1 MKKTIIYQSLII
13 AFVSAIPPVYA
24 EENNTHQDKLI
35 WELPPVNVIGYT
47 DNTIDETLPGVETIQ
62 MEELRN
68 PAVTDI
74 RSIFAKTPSIEV
86 NSSSNGQ
93 AQQLRIRGFGKNY
106 AELKIDNEPTP
117 SFFVFG
123 PYTSGERS
131 FIETDTLKQVDI
143 VKGLQSPKQSTG
155 ALAGTINMQT
165 FDPSDFV
172 DSEKPFYFSIKPSY
186 TSKNKGFGSTLTLGA
201 ASGKV
206 SSLLMYSYRRYH
218 ELENK
223 GSDREKTRRDKQNT
237 DQHNILM
244 KGEVGLDKGR
254 LVFTG
259 EHFKIDNET
268 TPRYPRGNPSAYEEP
283 SKRSRLSAKAELDNV
298 FGLDEFLA
306 TASWQKYDQT
316 DHVFNKNEYQQKR
329 AGIGFDAVKS
339 LTGGTIENRLYFG
352 IGFDKHKFDYKL
364 TESSGDIVRYVPVTN
379 RDTIS
384 FYAKDQI
391 TFNGGFALTP
401 GIRIEYQKLSAAIDD
416 AYNRNPAVPVQEGYV
431 PEGSTTMVSPSL
443 NAMMPLGKN
452 TKIYATFS
460 KGEKS
465 ADDSNLGSFDHGFG
479 FIIPN
484 PDLKD
489 EKSKNVELG
498 LSYIEQDK
506 LEFNFNA
513 FYSKFDDFIS
523 FKRDG
528 GIYGTTPS
536 GAPKTITRPFNT
548 DKAKIYGAEMAVE
561 FAINEQLQAHAGLA
575 WMRGSIGEQASH
587 GVTLTQ
593 AYPKTASLGLSYHK
607 DDIWGASVDWKLV
620 GKGEDPENDKKFR
633 TPGYGVVDL
642 TAWYK
647 PMKNMSITGGVYNIT
662 DKKYWLSSDINGQS
676 GYDRQGNKLNLD
688 KYTQPG
694 RNFGVN
700 FKYEF

>member
-1 MKKTIIYQSLII
+1 MQKTIIYQSIII
-13 AFVSAIPPVYA
+13 AFVSATLSVRA
-24 EENNTHQDKLI
+24 EENNTHQDKLL

-47 DNTIDETLPGVETIQ
+47 DNSIDEALPSVETIQ

-74 RSIFAKTPSIEV
+74 RSIFTKTPSIEV

-172 DSEKPFYFSIKPSY
+172 DSENPFYFSVKPSY
-186 TSKNKGFGSTLTLGA
+186 TSKNKGFGSTLRLA
-201 ASGKV
+201 AAKDNFSG
-206 SSLLMYSYRRYH
+206 LLMYSYRRYH

-223 GSDREKTRRDKQNT
+223 GSDQEKTLRDKQNT
-237 DQHNILM
+237 DQHNIMM
-244 KGEVGLDKGR
+244 KGEVGLDQGR
-254 LVFTG
+254 LLFTG
-259 EHFKIDNET
+259 EHFKVDNET
-268 TPRYPRGNPSAYEEP
+268 TPRYPRGNPSAYDEP
-283 SKRSRLSAKAELDNV
+283 SKRSRLSATAELENV
-298 FGLDEFLA
+298 LGLDELSA
-306 TASWQKYDQT
+306 RVSWQKYNQT
-316 DHVFNKNEYQQKR
+316 DSAYGESHYRQKR
-329 AGIGFDAVKS
+329 SGIGFDGVKV
-339 LTGGTIENRLYFG
+339 LDIGTMENRLSFG
-352 IGFDKHKFDYKL
+352 TSFDKHKFDYKL
-364 TESSGDIVRYVPVTN
+364 IDRSGAAIRYVPVTN
-379 RDTIS
+379 RDTVML
-384 FYAKDQI
+384 YAKDQI
-391 TFNGGFALTP
+391 TFNGGFTLTP
-401 GIRIEYQKLSAAIDD
+401 GIRVEHQKLTASVDD
-416 AYNRNPAVPVQEGYV
+416 AYSKNPAVPVQKGYI
-431 PEGSTTMVSPSL
+431 PKGSTTMVSPSL
-443 NAMMPLGKN
+443 TATMPLGEN
-452 TKIYATFS
+452 SKIYASFS

-484 PDLKD
+484 PDLKN
-489 EKSKNVELG
+489 EKSKNFELG

-506 LEFNFNA
+506 LEFNVNA
-513 FYSKFDDFIS
+513 FYSKFNNFIS
-523 FKRDG
+523 FKDD

-536 GAPKTITRPFNT
+536 GSPKMIMRPFNT

-561 FAINEQLQAHAGLA
+561 FAINEQLQANAGLA
-575 WMRGSIGEQASH
+575 WMRGSIGKQASH

-607 DDIWGASVDWKLV
+607 DDIWGASVDLTLV
-620 GKGEDPENDKKFR
+620 GKGENPEDDKKFR

-647 PMKNMSITGGVYNIT
+647 PMKNMLITGGIYNIT
-662 DKKYWLSSDINGQS
+662 DKKYWLSADINGQS
-676 GYDRQGNKLNLD
+676 GYDRNGKKLNLD